1 MAKILHV
8 AASALVC
15 LLARP
20 AAAQIKQPG
29 AHPRYSFE
37 LEPHLTV
44 GWAGPGPAHLRR
56 EGVGVGLRA
65 SIPLFHNGPIDSI
78 NNNMAITFG
87 LDWVHFGYDRGRA
100 CRDFRDFACDQDLS
114 ASAFWLPVALQ
125 WNFFV
130 HKRISV
136 FGEVGLAIRHETWA
150 WARPC
155 GPGSPE
161 PWCEYRESETRFLN
175 FVFYPGARFMLSDTI
190 GITLRVGYP
199 HLTAGVSFLF

>member
-1 MAKILHV
+1 MPKLLQ
-8 AASALVC
+8 SALLLLAIV
-15 LLARP
+15 LARP
-20 AAAQIKQPG
+20 AAAQVIKQPG
-29 AHPRYSFE
+29 AHPRYGFE

-44 GWAGPGPAHLRR
+44 QWDGGGPAYFGG

-65 SIPLFHNGPIDSI
+65 SIPLFHNGPIDTI

-87 LDWVHFGYDRGRA
+87 LDWVHFGYDRNRA
-100 CRDFRDFACDQDLS
+100 CRDFSGFYCDGDFS
-114 ASAFWLPVALQ
+114 ANSFWLPVALQ

-136 FGEVGLAIRHETWA
+136 FGEVGLAIVHDNWA

-155 GPGSPE
+155 NSVTGY
-161 PWCEYRESETRFLN
+161 CEYRESDTSLVN
-175 FVFYPGARFMLSDTI
+175 FVFYPGARFMLSEGI
-190 GITLRVGYP
+190 GLTVRVGYP